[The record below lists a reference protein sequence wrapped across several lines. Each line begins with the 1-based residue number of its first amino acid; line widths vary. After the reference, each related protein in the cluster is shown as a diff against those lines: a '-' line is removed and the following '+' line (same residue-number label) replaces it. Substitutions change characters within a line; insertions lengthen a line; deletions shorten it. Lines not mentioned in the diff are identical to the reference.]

1 MKAYGTFPAHLDQ
14 SPDKAD
20 LLVLGRINRKASD
33 RKASRRILNKTTRR
47 TVKNSLRE
55 VDA

>member
-1 MKAYGTFPAHLDQ
+1 MKAYGTFPHHLDQ
-14 SPDKAD
+14 SPDNAD

-33 RKASRRILNKTTRR
+33 RRASRRILNKTTRR
-47 TVKNSLRE
+47 NVKSSLRK